1 MYDEIFAVSVRMK
14 KISVVKFRGINFYLG
29 VFILLQKEDPA
40 KNNPR
45 FWDELFLM
53 KV

>member
-1 MYDEIFAVSVRMK
+1 MVGKVWRDK
-14 KISVVKFRGINFYLG
+14 GISVFFP
-29 VFILLQKEDPA
+29 QKDDPA

-53 KV
+53 KVRTRP

>member
-1 MYDEIFAVSVRMK
+1 MFSQREIKIYSVCVFAW
-14 KISVVKFRGINFYLG
+14 
-29 VFILLQKEDPA
+29 LQKEDPA

-53 KV
+53 KVSEEYLTLKSV